1 MLRWTSKSIMVSVI
15 TDSVL
20 SAVSLGLAIGVTVA
34 WHRGYA
40 VLPPCVCPS
49 CAKSRPEVELGR
61 LRQMIEL
68 PSDFNAG
75 EIAQALQ
82 SSLASLY
89 LRVDSVS
96 SDYSNQAWPD
106 SSYLGGALVLT
117 TDGWLIAHRVVIG
130 DVTRERIVV
139 VAADGIRYPV
149 QERVDDAAIDL
160 VYLRVSAANL
170 TPAPFTVASGLASG
184 QTVVGLS
191 SRGDVAANQISN
203 VRYFRRRDG
212 SSLLDSSERLLPRVA
227 LSQNVGRG
235 FAGGV
240 VTDLEGGLVGFF
252 LAADSPEEPALVL
265 PLAILRPSVD
275 RFLQT
280 QRVVH
285 PYLGVEYL
293 DVAHVVGLSASL
305 TAGNQRGAL
314 IAKQPQPGSPA
325 AFANLMPGDI
335 IMKVDGNPVD
345 ASASLAERIFNLTPS
360 DRITLE
366 VSRQGKTI
374 LI

>member
-1 MLRWTSKSIMVSVI
+1 M
-15 TDSVL
+15 
-20 SAVSLGLAIGVTVA
+20 
-34 WHRGYA
+34 
-40 VLPPCVCPS
+40 
-49 CAKSRPEVELGR
+49 
-61 LRQMIEL
+61 
-68 PSDFNAG
+68 
-75 EIAQALQ
+75 
-82 SSLASLY
+82 
-89 LRVDSVS
+89 
-96 SDYSNQAWPD
+96 
-106 SSYLGGALVLT
+106 
-117 TDGWLIAHRVVIG
+117 
-130 DVTRERIVV
+130 
-139 VAADGIRYPV
+139 
-149 QERVDDAAIDL
+149 
-160 VYLRVSAANL
+160 
-170 TPAPFTVASGLASG
+170 
-184 QTVVGLS
+184 
-191 SRGDVAANQISN
+191 
-203 VRYFRRRDG
+203 
-212 SSLLDSSERLLPRVA
+212 A

-240 VTDLEGGLVGFF
+240 VTDLEGGLVGF
-252 LAADSPEEPALVL
+252 LVAADSPEEPALVL

-374 LI
+374 LIPIWLGESP